1 MMNWADWTIVAI
13 IGVSCLISILRGFVR
28 EALSLA
34 AWIAAVVIATTFH
47 SRLAAQLARWVETPS
62 IQLLLAFAAL
72 FVGTLVVGAI
82 VNHIVAAMVR
92 AGGLG
97 GLDRLLGI
105 AFGLVRGGLI
115 VLALIMLLPMALPVK
130 ADAWWQESAL
140 IPHFELLENWARD
153 IFMPLLDRGRAL
165 LPAQP
170 AIGVAAP
177 DHL

>member
-34 AWIAAVVIATTFH
+34 AWIAAVVIATTFQ

-72 FVGTLVVGAI
+72 FVGTLVVGSI
-82 VNHIVAAMVR
+82 VNHIVGAMIR
-92 AGGLG
+92 AGGLS

-105 AFGLVRGGLI
+105 GFGLIRGGLI

-165 LPAQP
+165 LPAPP